1 MKGELQL
8 PVLLLNKADFKST
21 ISIHNK
27 RWHCIDITPV
37 TCMPRGI
44 LVVRMTYRNN
54 FNFKIYAYKAY
65 NLSNDLKHYAI
76 RAINALAGYELY
88 RLTSQVATRCPVNY
102 VMSYQVLLEDEG
114 LRSIL
119 ESSEQTEHYY
129 KLSHI
134 HERVTIFL
142 PKVSIDIVREAGK
155 SGGKDIST
163 LGGLINN
170 RHGLHQLDAMLS
182 EYNAAYAEWRSSL
195 SA

>member
-1 MKGELQL
+1 MSGGLQL

-27 RWHCIDITPV
+27 RWHCIDISPV
-37 TCMPRGI
+37 TCMPPGI

-54 FNFKIYAYKAY
+54 FNFKIYAYKTY
-65 NLSNDLKHYAI
+65 NLSSDRHYEVK
-76 RAINALAGYELY
+76 AINALAGYELY

-114 LRSIL
+114 LKAVL
-119 ESSEQTEHYY
+119 DSSEKTENYY
-129 KLSHI
+129 KLTHI
-134 HERVTIFL
+134 NERVTVFL
-142 PKVSIDIVREAGK
+142 PKISIDVVREVGK
-155 SGGKDIST
+155 TGGKDVST

-170 RHGLHQLDAMLS
+170 TEGLHQLDAMLS
-182 EYNAAYAEWRSSL
+182 EYNAAYAEWKNSL